1 MIPYKRRHSVKLS
14 IQGKSVRFGYK
25 AWTLASSD
33 SYVYASDIYSGKSK
47 ADHITDSSLGQ
58 KGKVVTQM
66 PQVVD
71 KGCPTVYFDNFLLC
85 LIFAV
90 PSNDVRILCMRN
102 DARKP
107 NEKLSSS
114 IKKDR

>member
-1 MIPYKRRHSVKLS
+1 MS

-33 SYVYASDIYSGKSK
+33 GYVYASDIYSGKSK

-90 PSNDVRILCMRN
+90 PSNDVRILSCGTMREN
-102 DARKP
+102 QMRSCPLPSKKTDESKERK
-107 NEKLSSS
+107 
-114 IKKDR
+114 